1 MKKSIFKIGI
11 TVMMLLQANTIS
23 AQVPEKE
30 PVDADEMAYQIGM
43 AQCKGLTDYLI
54 DSQNVNFA
62 FMDLFIKGVKD
73 GISQVKDPEKNTY
86 MAGTQIGRQIAQQM
100 LPMIN
105 KELYG
110 ESSVVTISTE
120 EFLKG
125 FFDGLDSTPE
135 AIAAAVE
142 KANQMMEDFKI
153 QNR

>member
-73 GISQVKDPEKNTY
+73 GISQVKDPEKNAY

-110 ESSVVTISTE
+110 ESSVVT
-120 EFLKG
+120 
-125 FFDGLDSTPE
+125 
-135 AIAAAVE
+135 AAVE